1 MNRVPP
7 AVLLLLALLPLSGC
21 GPKVATRSFEVVA
34 TPDAN
39 LESPVAVDLVLV
51 RTDALL
57 PAIASLTAREWFASR
72 EQLARDHPE
81 ALVFHS
87 WEFVPGRIV
96 EVDELPFGRSG
107 VALLVFADYLS
118 EGVHRLRVDPMR
130 EFRLVLRHRGFEIES
145 DPTP

>member
-1 MNRVPP
+1 MIRTVPLLL
-7 AVLLLLALLPLSGC
+7 VLLTLAAC
-21 GPKVATRSFEVVA
+21 GPKVATKRFEVVS

-51 RTDALL
+51 RTDALV
-57 PAIASLTAREWFASR
+57 PAIAALSAREWFDSR
-72 EQLARDHPE
+72 DQLTRDHPG

-87 WEFVPGRIV
+87 WEFVPGQV
-96 EVDELPFGRSG
+96 VDVDRLPFDRSG

-118 EGVHRLRVDPMR
+118 DGVHRLRVDPMR

-145 DPTP
+145 ESSP